1 MAGVSQVSHL
11 VHVENS
17 SSKDE
22 YDHHKDIPHTATGL
36 GQKQNDFVLS
46 FAEEKE
52 LKRFI

>member
-1 MAGVSQVSHL
+1 MNRVLKEVSQVSHL

-36 GQKQNDFVLS
+36 GQKRLFVLPRQRQG
-46 FAEEKE
+46 F
-52 LKRFI
+52 